1 MIYHVSDAVLE
12 ERFQMR
18 GGNGTVQI
26 NNLMPKEGLP
36 AHCRLFAT
44 ITLQPGCSIG
54 SHVHEDECEIFSFTQ
69 GAGRFLDNGNWTPV
83 QAGDVTTTGSSA
95 VVVEAFAGSE
105 SVYPGSFPASATTS
119 SVYSVAGL
127 SPEKETSTAS
137 YEATSATTTPCPP
150 SVVSSL

>member
-83 QAGDVTTTGSSA
+83 QAGDVTTTGYGECHSVENSGDEPLVLTA
-95 VVVEAFAGSE
+95 VIITQA
-105 SVYPGSFPASATTS
+105 
-119 SVYSVAGL
+119 
-127 SPEKETSTAS
+127 
-137 YEATSATTTPCPP
+137 
-150 SVVSSL
+150 

>member
-54 SHVHEDECEIFSFTQ
+54 GHVHEDECEIFSFTQ

-83 QAGDVTTTGSSA
+83 QAGDVTTTGYGESHSVENTGDGPLVLTA
-95 VVVEAFAGSE
+95 VIITQA
-105 SVYPGSFPASATTS
+105 
-119 SVYSVAGL
+119 
-127 SPEKETSTAS
+127 
-137 YEATSATTTPCPP
+137 
-150 SVVSSL
+150 